1 MSWETGE
8 IKVTQLGVNTSSI
21 DGRDLQRGKTA
32 IMSPEST
39 LFILKGHFPHKVV
52 FKRKSQ
58 PSEAPVEETRKS
70 LNAAKADCSKVGLK
84 RSSDTSNGVREDDT
98 PPKKQKVSKS
108 MDSKKLAS
116 EEELMEKSKHKK
128 GSLKLSKKNSGDET
142 IPGSKVTDYFACSKT
157 STSKDETD
165 DSFDREEKGH
175 GEWGNSSHRTE
186 TDLSSSRGDRRG
198 QNKKDQLKGKKRS
211 LSKTER
217 ESSSEASGKGTK
229 RPLQDFSDEDSDEYV
244 KVVSKKLEQLKQKAK
259 KDNADHNAGASV
271 LSKSTAGSGGE
282 KRKSSTDS
290 TTKSKMC
297 KTGKPATESA
307 WDLLDDKL
315 CIFTS
320 KGVAASE
327 KVILYPL
334 KALF

>member
-1 MSWETGE
+1 M
-8 IKVTQLGVNTSSI
+8 
-21 DGRDLQRGKTA
+21 
-32 IMSPEST
+32 
-39 LFILKGHFPHKVV
+39 
-52 FKRKSQ
+52 
-58 PSEAPVEETRKS
+58 
-70 LNAAKADCSKVGLK
+70 
-84 RSSDTSNGVREDDT
+84 
-98 PPKKQKVSKS
+98 
-108 MDSKKLAS
+108 
-116 EEELMEKSKHKK
+116 
-128 GSLKLSKKNSGDET
+128 SKKNSGDET